1 VPARAGVVT
10 LAGRVES
17 YPQKHAAEISTGRVV
32 GVKAIAEAIVITLPL
47 ETKRA
52 DEELA
57 TAAIGWPAW
66 DVSVPGDTVKA
77 RIELRRVWSR
87 R

>member
-1 VPARAGVVT
+1 MPARAGVVT

-17 YPQKHAAEISTGRVV
+17 YPQQQAAEMATGRVT
-32 GVKAIAEAIVITLPL
+32 GVKAIAEAIVVTLPL
-47 ETKRA
+47 EIRRT

-77 RIELRRVWSR
+77 RIELRRAWSR